1 MKMNN
6 EYHFFSELA
15 TAIKGWWQSDINLL
29 AGMMALLVSFLG
41 AIYRG
46 AKSWKEYVLAPF
58 ICGLIAYS
66 LSPVLEA
73 RKLDNPLSVA
83 AGAVIGGLG
92 CKFIRALTIKIIGK
106 KLRLNDD

>member
-1 MKMNN
+1 MNN

-15 TAIKGWWQSDINLL
+15 AAIKGWWQSDINLL
-29 AGMMALLVSFLG
+29 AGLMAVLVSFLG

-46 AKSWKEYVLAPF
+46 ARSWKDYVIEPF

-66 LSPVLEA
+66 VSPVLESM
-73 RKLDNPLSVA
+73 RLDNHLSVA

-92 CKFIRALTIKIIGK
+92 YKFIRALTVKIIGK
-106 KLRLNDD
+106 KLGLDSD